1 MIRALYLAAVL
12 AAGLV
17 SPALA
22 GDTAVKAGTETTAG
36 PATQNLFTSEQ
47 ARQHLMHLGYT
58 EVTSMTKDESGKWVG
73 RATKDGKNFIVAVG
87 IKGPAPT
94 VEAKPAPTN

>member
-12 AAGLV
+12 AAGVV

>member
-1 MIRALYLAAVL
+1 MFRALSLAAAL
-12 AAGLV
+12 AAGLAL
-17 SPALA
+17 PALA
-22 GDTAVKAGTETTAG
+22 EDTAVKAGTETIAG
-36 PATQNLFTSEQ
+36 PASQNLFTSDQ

-58 EVTSMTKDESGKWVG
+58 EISSMTKDESGKWVG
-73 RATKDGKNFIVAVG
+73 RATKDGKSFIVAVD